1 MHRVLVLAFL
11 VLATGA
17 TAQENLREKK
27 NTKEAGLKKATSAA
41 PDKSLAGDI
50 TRKKEDKGTAA
61 PARQYDQFRLGVE
74 LQVASKRRE
83 QIDSLSKIISLSPDP
98 KEAPSLLFRLG
109 ELYWEESK
117 FYFFEANRKDDD
129 LINAM
134 NRGDSAGQQRA
145 KAEKEQLSAKSKEL
159 SQMAVEE
166 YSEIVQKYKNYERTD
181 EVLYFLGHNLMES
194 GEERRALVAYKRLID
209 KYKKSKFLPDALLAY
224 GEYYFNSSKGK
235 KDLVEKA
242 LDYYKQA
249 AAFTDNQVYGFA
261 LY

>member
-1 MHRVLVLAFL
+1 MHRVLISALL
-11 VLATGA
+11 VLSTGA

-27 NTKEAGLKKATSAA
+27 NPKEAGLKKATSAA

-61 PARQYDQFRLGVE
+61 PALQYDQFRLGVE

-117 FYFFEANRKDDD
+117 FFFFEANRKDDD

-134 NRGDSAGQQRA
+134 NRGDPVGQERA
-145 KAEKEQLSAKSKEL
+145 KAEKEELLAKSKEY
-159 SQMAVEE
+159 SQLAVDQ
-166 YSEIVQKYKNYERTD
+166 YSTIIQKYKEYPRTD
-181 EVLYFLGHNLMES
+181 EVLYFLGHNLMEA
-194 GEERRALVAYKRLID
+194 GEERKALVAYGRLIE
-209 KYKKSKFLPDALLAY
+209 KFKKS
-224 GEYYFNSSKGK
+224 
-235 KDLVEKA
+235 
-242 LDYYKQA
+242 
-249 AAFTDNQVYGFA
+249 
-261 LY
+261 